1 MKGTSPYWAVLS
13 ARYLSLLQYR
23 AAALAGAG
31 TQFFWGFI
39 RIMILLAFYQS
50 SSESQ
55 PMDFADVVTYVW
67 LGQALLALLPWNH
80 DLDLERQIRD
90 GGVAYELLRPLD
102 LYGYWFMRT
111 LARRVSSASMRS
123 VPIVVFAGLVLP
135 WVGLESWRLAPPDGL
150 VAALLFVVA
159 MVVAIALGCAITM
172 LVHVSLLW
180 TISGDGVARLMPA
193 LVTIFSGLVIPLP
206 LFPDWAQPFLNA
218 LPFRALADVP
228 YRVYAGGIP
237 PAEAVPAIALGAVWA
252 VVFVVVG
259 RLLLARGQR
268 ALVVQ
273 GG

>member
-90 GGVAYELLRPLD
+90 GGMDRKWMPDFVRVVEDFEYTGTQKILVRNLKAAHFDAAAVTDPLYWRERGDETFKPFTPEDYASLR
-102 LYGYWFMRT
+102 
-111 LARRVSSASMRS
+111 
-123 VPIVVFAGLVLP
+123 AGFEAAER
-135 WVGLESWRLAPPDGL
+135 VGLLDRK
-150 VAALLFVVA
+150 
-159 MVVAIALGCAITM
+159 
-172 LVHVSLLW
+172 
-180 TISGDGVARLMPA
+180 
-193 LVTIFSGLVIPLP
+193 
-206 LFPDWAQPFLNA
+206 
-218 LPFRALADVP
+218 
-228 YRVYAGGIP
+228 
-237 PAEAVPAIALGAVWA
+237 
-252 VVFVVVG
+252 
-259 RLLLARGQR
+259 
-268 ALVVQ
+268 
-273 GG
+273 